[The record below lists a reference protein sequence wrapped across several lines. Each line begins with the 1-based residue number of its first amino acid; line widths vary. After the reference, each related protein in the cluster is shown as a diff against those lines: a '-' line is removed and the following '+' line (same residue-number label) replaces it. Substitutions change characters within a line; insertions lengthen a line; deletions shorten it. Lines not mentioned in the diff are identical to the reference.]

1 MSGGVLL
8 YGATGYTGRE
18 VARRLAAEGAPVRLA
33 GRDAARVSAVADRLG
48 LPWTA
53 FGLSDTE
60 ALQGVVDAAEVVLNA
75 AGPFADT
82 CTPVLDACLHAGVS
96 YLDLNGEWP
105 GFLEAQRR
113 DAEARAAGAMVMP
126 GVGLTICA
134 TDCLMALA
142 KARYPDTI
150 KLRVGVSRPDIV
162 TRGTVVSAAR
172 LLSAHALVRRGGKVV
187 AVPAG
192 SLTHAFDFGEGLKE
206 AAAMSW
212 ADVVTGEHTTGVGDI
227 EVYSEVG
234 WAQRLSYRAS
244 GIAMEFTGAR
254 AWRSASQAAAKLWPE
269 GPRAEAR
276 RRAGFTMVAEAIDPW
291 RRVRRLRIR
300 TLDGYTVSVITAA
313 AAVTRVLAGAVAPG
327 FQTPARVFGDDFVL
341 TLGCAELEQTS
352 QEAVA

>member
-1 MSGGVLL
+1 MTGGVLL

-18 VARRLAAEGAPVRLA
+18 VARRLAAESAPVRLA
-33 GRDAARVSAVADRLG
+33 GRDAARLSAIAEELD

-53 FGLSDTE
+53 FPLSD
-60 ALQGVVDAAEVVLNA
+60 VDALRAAVEDAEVVLNA

-82 CTPVLDACLHAGVS
+82 CTPVLDACLRAGVT

-113 DAEARAAGAMVMP
+113 DAEARASGVMLVP
-126 GVGLTICA
+126 GVGLTVCA

-142 KARYPDTI
+142 KARYPDTV
-150 KLRVGVSRPDIV
+150 KFRLGVSHPEVI

-172 LLSAHALVRRGGKVV
+172 LLSAHALIRKAGKVL
-187 AVPAG
+187 AIPAG
-192 SLTHAFDFGEGLKE
+192 GLTHAFDFGEGLVNT
-206 AAAMSW
+206 AAMSW
-212 ADVVTGEHTTGVGDI
+212 ADVVTGEHTSGVRDI
-227 EVYSEVG
+227 EVYSELG
-234 WAQRLSYRAS
+234 WAQRLGYRAS

-291 RRVRRLRIR
+291 RRVRRLRMR

-313 AAVTRVLAGAVAPG
+313 AAVMRVLAGAVTPG
-327 FQTPARVFGDDFVL
+327 FQTPAKVFGADFVL
-341 TLGCAELEQTS
+341 VLGCAELEQTS